1 MGDEEEVGHCLG
13 RLQYL
18 NLSGC
23 VNFTD
28 EGLRLLLATMDGALE
43 RLDTECENS
52 LCSTESRL
60 VLLGDGGAF
69 VDDFSGKPHEV
80 KLMSMRKYTMKSQAY

>member
-1 MGDEEEVGHCLG
+1 MRRTSALSAIGLPRCFRIGDPAFKFINRRNLRAGGDGEEVGHCLG

-28 EGLRLLLATMDGALE
+28 EGLRLLISTMDGAVDRLE
-43 RLDTECENS
+43 KECEHS
-52 LCSTESRL
+52 LCSTESR
-60 VLLGDGGAF
+60 F
-69 VDDFSGKPHEV
+69 VD
-80 KLMSMRKYTMKSQAY
+80 